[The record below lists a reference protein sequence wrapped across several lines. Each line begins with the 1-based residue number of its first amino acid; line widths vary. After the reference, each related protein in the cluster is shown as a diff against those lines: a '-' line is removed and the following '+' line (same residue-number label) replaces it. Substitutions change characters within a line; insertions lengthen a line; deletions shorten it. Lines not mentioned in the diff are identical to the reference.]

1 MFSEL
6 KDKHSGKF
14 SIPQLRLWA
23 RMVARGIHDDMEEP
37 PQVPMITGITPKR
50 AKRETLSD
58 ALTPL
63 ANAITKAFTAN
74 QACSTPEK
82 SAVPSQ
88 QCGISP
94 AKVADVR
101 MKNLEQLKFLQQLYE
116 DGILSH
122 AEFIEQKGIILDSLR
137 KLN

>member
-1 MFSEL
+1 
-6 KDKHSGKF
+6 
-14 SIPQLRLWA
+14 
-23 RMVARGIHDDMEEP
+23 MVASGIHDDMEEP

-63 ANAITKAFTAN
+63 ANAITKAFTGN
-74 QACSTPEK
+74 QASSTPEK
-82 SAVPSQ
+82 SAVASQ
-88 QCGISP
+88 QYGISP
-94 AKVADVR
+94 AKVANVR

-122 AEFIEQKGIILDSLR
+122 AEFMEQKGFILDSLR

>member
-1 MFSEL
+1 MLLL
-6 KDKHSGKF
+6 KPSLVTKRVA
-14 SIPQLRLWA
+14 PQK
-23 RMVARGIHDDMEEP
+23 
-37 PQVPMITGITPKR
+37 KR
-50 AKRETLSD
+50 AV
-58 ALTPL
+58 A
-63 ANAITKAFTAN
+63 
-74 QACSTPEK
+74 
-82 SAVPSQ
+82 SQ